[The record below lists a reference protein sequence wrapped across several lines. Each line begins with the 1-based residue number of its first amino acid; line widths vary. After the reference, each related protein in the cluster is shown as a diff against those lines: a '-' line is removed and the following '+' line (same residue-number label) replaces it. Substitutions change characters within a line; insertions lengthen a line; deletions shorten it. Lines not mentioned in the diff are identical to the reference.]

1 MSFFLE
7 DPDIALH
14 FGVGIGI
21 EYFFNSVFSIE
32 QSRNVFLS

>member
-21 EYFFNSVFSIE
+21 EYFFLIRFS
-32 QSRNVFLS
+32 L